1 MQVVDFQK
9 VVIYLLMGSVPVWI
23 ISRLM
28 SRESVPEWM
37 QTYSSAIAQ
46 GALNMVISAAA
57 IFLLFCI

>member
-28 SRESVPEWM
+28 SRESAPEWM